1 MQCPQVT
8 KKNLRCF
15 QATSDLYFAGMS
27 CNEYLNKIHSMFFN
41 YLMFFFTYT
50 DATASKNEMKIF
62 QNFFGHSETGG
73 EYAKKDWAAG
83 WCNQDS

>member
-1 MQCPQVT
+1 
-8 KKNLRCF
+8 
-15 QATSDLYFAGMS
+15 
-27 CNEYLNKIHSMFFN
+27 
-41 YLMFFFTYT
+41 MFFFTYI